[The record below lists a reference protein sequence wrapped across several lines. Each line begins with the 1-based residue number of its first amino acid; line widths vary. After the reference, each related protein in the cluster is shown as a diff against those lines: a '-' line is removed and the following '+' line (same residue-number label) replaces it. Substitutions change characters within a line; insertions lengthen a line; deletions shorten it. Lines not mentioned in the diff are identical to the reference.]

1 MPKHSLAEQWLCVA
15 QARHASLAEETVTVA
30 RMCDWLTNSAW
41 ILNEIWKADAALEA
55 VTWIERVPSASN
67 CADHPSRGK
76 FEILEELEVET
87 KRVPVPQHFEK
98 SLVEQWRLRTGRVG
112 PRPM

>member
-1 MPKHSLAEQWLCVA
+1 MEHRLVVLYIDNEA
-15 QARHASLAEETVTVA
+15 ARFGLIKGLSPT
-30 RMCDWLTNSAW
+30 RNCAW
-41 ILNEIWKADAALEA
+41 ILDEIWKADAALEA

-87 KRVPVPQHFEK
+87 KRVPVPQRFEK
-98 SLVEQWRLRTGRVG
+98 SLVEQWWLTTGRVG